1 MPRILPELYNLGY
14 SPVVEPRKGTAGT
27 GQNNRSRVMRLLESV
42 YAFPDDGR
50 FSAERATLDDQS
62 SITATA
68 GVVTPGAGLVT
79 VGASSTVTFGGTGP
93 YNGNLWVLTNITMPV
108 SGSGAYRPRFLT
120 ALYSP
125 EGLRNRPGQHVWKFP
140 ENIGSA
146 DLQFQSGA
154 GFLGDLLDIQVYD
167 MAATLAQPADV
178 YIAAGQSNMAA
189 TVCGLGLDITQDGW
203 PDKRC
208 LYFPGSAQAAHGAVL
223 GQPHACVAPLM
234 SNGAALGVSPAHG
247 FAKQIVRTTPTNR
260 NVVIIQT
267 AQGGTGL
274 LASNA
279 EWNSRGSN
287 PVSYNNCVTLVNQA
301 MAALPVGSAIKGF
314 LWAQGEADSGLDMTT
329 YPGAFAVMRSDLE
342 TAVGSGQVPWMFILP
357 PPDAPRANQALLIDT
372 QLKMDAASGHPY
384 SQIKVHTVARGPGFM
399 EDDTH
404 ANAAG
409 NRSVGRAAAIKY
421 RMLGY

>member
-27 GQNNRSRVMRLLESV
+27 GQNNRMRVMRLLESV
-42 YAFPDDGR
+42 YAFPDGGR
-50 FSAERATLDDQS
+50 FTPEKATLNDQS
-62 SITATA
+62 GITAVIGT
-68 GVVTPGAGLVT
+68 VTPGVGAVT
-79 VGASSTVTFGGTGP
+79 VGASSNVTFGGSGP
-93 YNGNLWVLTNITMPV
+93 YTGNLWVLTNVSMPV
-108 SGSGAYRPRFLT
+108 SGSGSYRPRFLSGT
-120 ALYSP
+120 YMP

-140 ENIGSA
+140 ENIGSV
-146 DLQFQSGA
+146 DLQLQTGV

-167 MAATLAQPADV
+167 MAATLTQPADV

-189 TVCGLGLDITQDGW
+189 TSNGLGLDITQDGW

-208 LYFPGSAQAAHGAVL
+208 LYFPGSTQAGYGAVP

-234 SNGAALGVSPAHG
+234 SNGVAVGVSPAHA
-247 FAKQIVRTTPTNR
+247 FAKEIVRTTPAGR

-274 LASNA
+274 IPVTA
-279 EWNSRGSN
+279 EWNSRGTN
-287 PVSYNNCVTLVNQA
+287 PVSYNNCVSLVNQA
-301 MAALPVGSAIKGF
+301 MAALPAGSAIKGV
-314 LWAQGEADSGLDMTT
+314 LWAQGEADSGLDMTL
-329 YPGAFAVMRSDLE
+329 YPGIFSLMRSDLE

-372 QLKMDAASGHPY
+372 QVKMDAASGHPY
-384 SQIKVHTVARGPGFM
+384 SQVKVHTVARGPGFM

-421 RMLGY
+421 RALGY